1 MSMNSRSRAQSGFTL
16 IEVIIFIVVVSVA
29 LAGVLLV
36 IDTVVKTS
44 ADPMVRKQALALA
57 DSVLE
62 EVLNKAYEDPDGL
75 PNVVEAGRA
84 TFDDVDDYNGQTQAA
99 FTDLPSQITDR
110 YTIGIVV
117 NPPAPLNGVNAKRVV
132 VTVTQVVSGEA
143 ISMTGYRGNY

>member
-1 MSMNSRSRAQSGFTL
+1 MSMNRQRHRGFTL
-16 IEVIIFIVVVSVA
+16 IEVIIFIVVVGVA

-36 IDTVVKTS
+36 INTVVTAS

-62 EVLNKAYEDPDGL
+62 EILNKNYEDPDGL
-75 PNVVEAGRA
+75 PNVVESGRA
-84 TFDDVDDYNGQTQAA
+84 TFDDVDDYNGQTQAS
-99 FTDLPSQITDR
+99 FTDLPPLIATR

-132 VTVTQVVSGEA
+132 VTVTEVGTGEA
-143 ISMTGYRGNY
+143 ISMTGFRGNY